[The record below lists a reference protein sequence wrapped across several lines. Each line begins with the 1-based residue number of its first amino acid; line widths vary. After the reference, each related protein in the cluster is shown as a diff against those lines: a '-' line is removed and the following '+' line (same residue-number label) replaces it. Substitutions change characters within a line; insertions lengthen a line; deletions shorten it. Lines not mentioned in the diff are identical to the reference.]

1 MSEQFDAIIVGAG
14 VAGCTAAYVLA
25 RAGLEVLLIERGN
38 KAGSKNMT
46 GGRLYSH
53 SLEKIMP
60 GFAREAPVERQVV
73 KEKVSFLTA
82 ASAVTLDYHSRRL
95 GEQGQDSYTLL
106 RSEFDQWLGQKA
118 EEAGAV
124 MAEGVRVDDLM
135 IREGRV
141 CGVIAGADE
150 IEARVVILADGV
162 NSLLAQKA
170 GLKKELE
177 PGEVAVGAKEV
188 IGLPTQVIE
197 DRFNLKEGEGA
208 SWLFAGDCT
217 AGRIGGGFIYTN
229 RDSLSLGIV
238 CSLGDIAKGE
248 KTICQMLEDFK
259 QHPAVQPLIKGG
271 KLLEYSGHLVPE
283 AGYGMIPRLCGDGVL
298 VIGDAAGFVINIGYM
313 VRGMDLAIAS
323 AEAAGQA
330 VIAAQEKGD
339 FSAQSLSRYRQL
351 LDESFVMRD
360 LQMYRKFPHF
370 MENQRIFQDYPQLAD
385 DILAEL
391 FRVSGDPVK
400 PLRAKITDNLKKVGF
415 RNVLKDVWRGVKAL

>member
-14 VAGCTAAYVLA
+14 VAGSTAAYILA

-38 KAGSKNMT
+38 NAGSKNMT

-53 SLEKIMP
+53 SLEKIIP

-73 KEKVSFLTA
+73 KEKVSFLTPE
-82 ASAVTLDYHSRRL
+82 SAVTLDYQSQRL
-95 GEQGQDSYTLL
+95 SEQGKDSYTIL
-106 RSEFDQWLGQKA
+106 RSEFDQWLAQKA
-118 EEAGAV
+118 EEAGVV
-124 MAEGVRVDDLM
+124 MAGGVRVDDLM
-135 IREGRV
+135 SREGRV
-141 CGVIAGADE
+141 CGVIAGEDE
-150 IEARVVILADGV
+150 IEASVVILADGV

-188 IGLPTQVIE
+188 IGLPSQVIE

-238 CSLGDIAKGE
+238 CSLGDIANGE
-248 KTICQMLEDFK
+248 KTVFQMLEGFE
-259 QHPAVQPLIKGG
+259 QHPAVQPLINGG

-283 AGYGMIPRLCGDGVL
+283 AGYGMIPRLYGDGV
-298 VIGDAAGFVINIGYM
+298 VVVGDAAGFVINIGYM

-323 AEAAGQA
+323 AEAAAQA
-330 VIAAQEKGD
+330 VIAAKEKGD

-360 LQMYRKFPHF
+360 LQLYRKFPQF
-370 MENQRIFQDYPQLAD
+370 MENHRIFKDYPQLAD

-391 FRVSGDPVK
+391 FRVDGGPAK
-400 PLRAKITDNLKKVGF
+400 PLRTKLMRNLKKVGF
-415 RNVLKDVWRGVKAL
+415 KYFLKDVFKGVKAL